1 MQGSGGFCW
10 CCIGLICCLSPCRRL
25 RLTEVIVERAASA
38 KELDLHQ
45 QAMAKEASRPEVGA
59 ANITLGL
66 GLRICA
72 LGR

>member
-1 MQGSGGFCW
+1 MESLCRVLTDFAGAALG
-10 CCIGLICCLSPCRRL
+10 LSPCRWL

-45 QAMAKEASRPEVGA
+45 QAMAKEASRLEVGA